1 MVQISIETDDKK
13 LIKAIKAL
21 LDYSGASY
29 SESNTEMNKE
39 EFETKINHSLQQI
52 KEGKSIRINNKKE
65 LHIFLESL

>member
-1 MVQISIETDDKK
+1 MVQISIETNDKK

-29 SESNTEMNKE
+29 CESNSEMNKE

-52 KEGKSIRINNKKE
+52 KEGKSTKVNDKKE
-65 LHIFLESL
+65 LHTFLESL

>member
-29 SESNTEMNKE
+29 SEENTEMSKE
-39 EFETKINHSLQQI
+39 ELETKIDLSLQQI
-52 KEGKSIRINNKKE
+52 KEGKSTRVNNKKE
-65 LHIFLESL
+65 LHSFLESL